1 MKPCCEEGGSPCPSV
16 CCVPAV
22 FQHQGY
28 FCCQVLAHRTLL
40 CHTHLWALLPVP
52 CLMQADNYCLFF
64 FCPALEIRWL
74 VALFSHAEEL
84 TLSHILPCL
93 PLIHSRAR
101 AKFCPGCLGV
111 LLTHRC
117 WGALG
122 ALHGPMAGMAA
133 PKQRLQRRTPDSNLS
148 SSGHDAGGICYY
160 SDNLEEIKSKRSLCW
175 HWGCWRCGDN
185 ACSRYVCCPLT
196 HCHVSLQTAPHM
208 LPWLSLS
215 LQRGQAHCCG

>member
-1 MKPCCEEGGSPCPSV
+1 
-16 CCVPAV
+16 
-22 FQHQGY
+22 
-28 FCCQVLAHRTLL
+28 
-40 CHTHLWALLPVP
+40 
-52 CLMQADNYCLFF
+52 MQADNYCLFF

-111 LLTHRC
+111 LLTHRG

-133 PKQRLQRRTPDSNLS
+133 PKQRLQRRTPDSNVS

-160 SDNLEEIKSKRSLCW
+160 SDNLEEIKSKIPLLALGLLEMWGQHLQQIRVLPIDPLPRFFADSSPHAAMVVLVFTARTSPLLRLRALTPRTQCFSPSSSPKHAAALSPKRKHPLGTLCQAQ
-175 HWGCWRCGDN
+175 WGSG
-185 ACSRYVCCPLT
+185 
-196 HCHVSLQTAPHM
+196 
-208 LPWLSLS
+208 
-215 LQRGQAHCCG
+215 G